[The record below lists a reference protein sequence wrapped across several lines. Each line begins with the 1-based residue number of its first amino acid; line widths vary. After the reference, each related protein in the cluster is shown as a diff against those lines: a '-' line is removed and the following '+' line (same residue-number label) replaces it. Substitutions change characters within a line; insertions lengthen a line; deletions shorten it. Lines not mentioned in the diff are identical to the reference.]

1 MRIDQSI
8 INEIKDKTDILDLVS
23 EYVKLEKRGR
33 NYIGLCPFHDEKTPS
48 FTVSED
54 KQICH
59 CFGCKK
65 GGNVFQFTQ
74 EIKDISFVEAVKE
87 LGDRVNVAVDI
98 EATQSNSNVQIASD
112 DLQMI
117 EMHELIQ
124 EFYYYALTK
133 TVEGEQ
139 ALTYLQERGFTDAL
153 IKERGIGFAPDS
165 SHFCHDFLQKK
176 GYDIELAYEAGLL
189 SRNEENFSYYDRFRN
204 RIMFPLKNAQGR
216 IVGYSGRTYTGQEPK
231 YLNSPETPIF
241 QKRKLLYNL
250 DKARKSIR
258 KLDEIVLLEGFMDV
272 IKSDTAGLKNVV
284 ATMGTQLSDE
294 HITFIRKLTSNITL
308 MFDGDFAG
316 SEATLKTGQHLLQ
329 QGLNVF
335 VIQLPSGMDPDEYIG
350 KYGNDA
356 FTAFVKNDKKSFAH
370 YKVSIL
376 KDEIAHN
383 DLSYERYLK
392 ELSHD
397 ISLMKSSILLQ
408 KAINDVAPFFNVSP
422 EQLAN
427 EIQFNQAPANY
438 YPEDEYGGYDEYDG
452 YIEPEPIGM
461 AQFDNLS
468 RQEKAERAFL
478 KHLMRD
484 KDTFLNYYE
493 SVDKDNFTNQHFKYV
508 FEVLHDFYAEND
520 QYNISDAVQY
530 VNSNELRETLISLEQ
545 YNLNDE
551 PYENEIDDYVN
562 VINEKGQ
569 ETIESLN
576 HKLREATRIGDVE
589 LQKYYLQQIV
599 AKNKER
605 M

>member
-133 TVEGEQ
+133 TVEGEK
-139 ALTYLQERGFTDAL
+139 ALTYLLERGFTDAL

-216 IVGYSGRTYTGQEPK
+216 IVGYSGRTYIGQEPK

-397 ISLMKSSILLQ
+397 ISFMKSSILQQ

-438 YPEDEYGGYDEYDG
+438 YPEDEYGG

-545 YNLNDE
+545 YSLNDE

-562 VINEKGQ
+562 VINENGQ

>member
-356 FTAFVKNDKKSFAH
+356 FTTFVKNDKKSFAH

-397 ISLMKSSILLQ
+397 ISLMKSSILQQ

-438 YPEDEYGGYDEYDG
+438 YPDDEYGG

>member
-133 TVEGEQ
+133 TVEGEK
-139 ALTYLQERGFTDAL
+139 ALTYLLERGFTDAL

-397 ISLMKSSILLQ
+397 ISFMKSSILQQ

-422 EQLAN
+422 EQLVN

-438 YPEDEYGGYDEYDG
+438 YPEDEYGG

-545 YNLNDE
+545 YSLNDE

-562 VINEKGQ
+562 VINENGQ

>member
-356 FTAFVKNDKKSFAH
+356 FTTFVKNDKKSFAH

-397 ISLMKSSILLQ
+397 ISLMKSSILQQ

-438 YPEDEYGGYDEYDG
+438 YPEDEYGGYDQYGG

-508 FEVLHDFYAEND
+508 FEVLHDFYSEND

>member
-316 SEATLKTGQHLLQ
+316 SEATLKTGQNLLQ

-397 ISLMKSSILLQ
+397 ISLMKSSILQQ
-408 KAINDVAPFFNVSP
+408 KALNDVAPFFNVSP

-438 YPEDEYGGYDEYDG
+438 YPEDEYGG

-589 LQKYYLQQIV
+589 LQEYYLQQIV

>member
-98 EATQSNSNVQIASD
+98 EATQSSSNVQIASD

-397 ISLMKSSILLQ
+397 ISLMKSSILQQ

-438 YPEDEYGGYDEYDG
+438 YPEDEYGG

>member
-316 SEATLKTGQHLLQ
+316 SEATLKTGQNLLQ

-397 ISLMKSSILLQ
+397 ISLMKSSILQQ
-408 KAINDVAPFFNVSP
+408 KALNDVAPFFNVSP

-427 EIQFNQAPANY
+427 EIQFNQTPANY
-438 YPEDEYGGYDEYDG
+438 YPEDEYGG

>member
-133 TVEGEQ
+133 TVEGEK
-139 ALTYLQERGFTDAL
+139 ALTYLLERGFTDAL

-284 ATMGTQLSDE
+284 ATMGTQMSDE

-397 ISLMKSSILLQ
+397 ISFMKSSILQQ

-438 YPEDEYGGYDEYDG
+438 YPEDEYGG

-545 YNLNDE
+545 YSLNDE

-562 VINEKGQ
+562 VINENGQ

>member
-133 TVEGEQ
+133 TVEGEK
-139 ALTYLQERGFTDAL
+139 ALTYLLERGFTDAL

-397 ISLMKSSILLQ
+397 ISFMKSSILQQ

-427 EIQFNQAPANY
+427 EIQFNQAPANH
-438 YPEDEYGGYDEYDG
+438 YPEDEYGG

-545 YNLNDE
+545 YSLNDE

-562 VINEKGQ
+562 VINENGQ

>member
-1 MRIDQSI
+1 M
-8 INEIKDKTDILDLVS
+8 
-23 EYVKLEKRGR
+23 
-33 NYIGLCPFHDEKTPS
+33 CPFHDEKTPS

-153 IKERGIGFAPDS
+153 IKEQGIGFAPDS

-316 SEATLKTGQHLLQ
+316 SEATLKTGQNLLQ

-397 ISLMKSSILLQ
+397 ISLMKSSILQQ
-408 KAINDVAPFFNVSP
+408 KALNDVAPFFNVSP

-438 YPEDEYGGYDEYDG
+438 YPEDEYGG

>member
-316 SEATLKTGQHLLQ
+316 SEATLKTGQNLLQ

-350 KYGNDA
+350 KYGNGA

-397 ISLMKSSILLQ
+397 ISLMKSSILQQ
-408 KAINDVAPFFNVSP
+408 KALNDVAPFFNVSP

-438 YPEDEYGGYDEYDG
+438 YPEDEYGG

>member
-133 TVEGEQ
+133 TVEGEK
-139 ALTYLQERGFTDAL
+139 ALTYLLERGFTDAL

-335 VIQLPSGMDPDEYIG
+335 VIQLPSGMDPDEYID

-397 ISLMKSSILLQ
+397 ISFMKSSILQQ

-438 YPEDEYGGYDEYDG
+438 YPEDEYGG

-545 YNLNDE
+545 YSLNDE

-562 VINEKGQ
+562 VINENGQ

>member
-153 IKERGIGFAPDS
+153 IKERGIGFTPDS

-316 SEATLKTGQHLLQ
+316 SEATLKTGQNLLQ

-356 FTAFVKNDKKSFAH
+356 FTTFVKNDKKSFAH

-397 ISLMKSSILLQ
+397 ISLMKSSILQQ

-438 YPEDEYGGYDEYDG
+438 YPEDEYGG

>member
-133 TVEGEQ
+133 TVEGEK
-139 ALTYLQERGFTDAL
+139 ALTYLLERGFTDAL

-284 ATMGTQLSDE
+284 ATMGTQFSDE

-397 ISLMKSSILLQ
+397 ISFMKSSILQQ

-438 YPEDEYGGYDEYDG
+438 YPEDEYGG

-545 YNLNDE
+545 YSLNDE

-562 VINEKGQ
+562 VINENGQ

>member
-112 DLQMI
+112 DIQMI

-316 SEATLKTGQHLLQ
+316 SEATLKTGQNLLQ

-397 ISLMKSSILLQ
+397 ISLMKSSILQQ
-408 KAINDVAPFFNVSP
+408 KALNDVAPFFNVSP

-438 YPEDEYGGYDEYDG
+438 YPEDEYGG

>member
-87 LGDRVNVAVDI
+87 LGNRVNVAVDI

-316 SEATLKTGQHLLQ
+316 SEATLKTGQNLLQ

-356 FTAFVKNDKKSFAH
+356 FTTFVKNDKKSFAH

-397 ISLMKSSILLQ
+397 ISLMKSSILQQ

-438 YPEDEYGGYDEYDG
+438 YPEDEYGG

>member
-153 IKERGIGFAPDS
+153 IKERGIGFAPDT

-316 SEATLKTGQHLLQ
+316 SEATLKTGQNLLQ

-397 ISLMKSSILLQ
+397 ISLMKSSILQQ
-408 KAINDVAPFFNVSP
+408 KALNDVAPFFNVSP

-438 YPEDEYGGYDEYDG
+438 YPEDEYGG

>member
-133 TVEGEQ
+133 TVEGEK
-139 ALTYLQERGFTDAL
+139 ALTYLLERGFTDAL
-153 IKERGIGFAPDS
+153 IKKRGIGFAPDS

-397 ISLMKSSILLQ
+397 ISFMKSSILQQ

-438 YPEDEYGGYDEYDG
+438 YPEDEYGG

-545 YNLNDE
+545 YSLNDE

-562 VINEKGQ
+562 VINENGQ

>member
-133 TVEGEQ
+133 TVEGEK
-139 ALTYLQERGFTDAL
+139 ALTYLLERGFTDAL

-216 IVGYSGRTYTGQEPK
+216 IIGYSGRTYTGQEPK

-397 ISLMKSSILLQ
+397 ISFMKSSILQQ

-438 YPEDEYGGYDEYDG
+438 YPEDEYGG

-545 YNLNDE
+545 YSLNDE

-562 VINEKGQ
+562 VINENGQ

>member
-316 SEATLKTGQHLLQ
+316 SEATLKTGQNLLQ

-397 ISLMKSSILLQ
+397 ISLMKSSILQQ
-408 KAINDVAPFFNVSP
+408 KALNDVAPFFNVSP

-438 YPEDEYGGYDEYDG
+438 YPEDEYGS

>member
-189 SRNEENFSYYDRFRN
+189 SRNEEIFSYYDRFRN

-316 SEATLKTGQHLLQ
+316 SEATLKTGQNLLQ

-356 FTAFVKNDKKSFAH
+356 FTTFVKNDKKSFAH

-397 ISLMKSSILLQ
+397 ISLMKSSILQQ

-438 YPEDEYGGYDEYDG
+438 YPEDEYGG

>member
-316 SEATLKTGQHLLQ
+316 SEATLKTGQNLLQ

-397 ISLMKSSILLQ
+397 ISLMKSSILQQ
-408 KAINDVAPFFNVSP
+408 KALNDVAPFFNVSP

-438 YPEDEYGGYDEYDG
+438 YPEDEYGGY
-452 YIEPEPIGM
+452 IEPEPIGM

-484 KDTFLNYYE
+484 KDIFLNYYE

>member
-397 ISLMKSSILLQ
+397 ISLMKSSILQQ

-438 YPEDEYGGYDEYDG
+438 YPEDEYGGYD
-452 YIEPEPIGM
+452 EPEPIGM

>member
-316 SEATLKTGQHLLQ
+316 SEATLKTGQNLLQ

-356 FTAFVKNDKKSFAH
+356 FTTFVKNDKKSFAH

-397 ISLMKSSILLQ
+397 ISLMKSSILQQ

-438 YPEDEYGGYDEYDG
+438 YPEDEYGD

>member
-397 ISLMKSSILLQ
+397 ISLMKSSILQQ

-438 YPEDEYGGYDEYDG
+438 YPEDEYGG

-493 SVDKDNFTNQHFKYV
+493 SVDKDNFTNQHVKYV

>member
-316 SEATLKTGQHLLQ
+316 SEATLKTGQNLLQ

-397 ISLMKSSILLQ
+397 ISLMKSSILQQ
-408 KAINDVAPFFNVSP
+408 KALNDVAPFFNVSP

-438 YPEDEYGGYDEYDG
+438 YPEDEYGGY
-452 YIEPEPIGM
+452 IESEPIGM